1 MITPV
6 LSGRHFLQIPG
17 PSNIPE
23 RVLRAMDR
31 GLIDHRGSQIHG
43 LVDELVTGLRRVFG
57 TESGTIV
64 LWAGSGNGAWEA
76 SLVNT
81 LAPGDRA
88 LAFGNGLFSSRYG
101 DIARKFG
108 VEVDTVDLR
117 WGEAVTP
124 EVIAR
129 SLRAQH
135 TAVLLVH
142 NETSTGVT
150 ADVGAIRTAI
160 DATGHDPLLLVD
172 GASAVGSLPT
182 RFDDWRADVV
192 LTGSQKGLMTPPGL
206 AICCVSERA
215 LERSRTVSTARHFYD
230 WRPFVEAVKGT
241 GFWPATPPTQ
251 LFFGLREALRML
263 EEEGL
268 DEVYNRH
275 FRLAEGVRRA
285 VAAWDLATVCV
296 DPERSS
302 HTITAVNTDG
312 VSSDEVLRL
321 SEERLNLA
329 LGMGLGPYRGRGLR
343 IGHLGSLNELEVL
356 ATVGG
361 TELALSM
368 AGHPVELG
376 TGVTA
381 AVRWFRERW

>member
-1 MITPV
+1 MTPV

-31 GLIDHRGSQIHG
+31 GLIDHRGSQIRG
-43 LVDELVTGLRRVFG
+43 LVAELVSGLRRVFG

-81 LAPGDRA
+81 LSAGDRA
-88 LAFGNGLFSSRYG
+88 LAFGNGLFSTRYG
-101 DIARKFG
+101 DIARKYG
-108 VEVDTVDLR
+108 VEVDTVDMR

-124 EVIAR
+124 EVITG
-129 SLRAQH
+129 SLRAEH
-135 TAVLLVH
+135 AAVLLVH

-172 GASAVGSLPT
+172 GASAVGSLAT
-182 RFDDWRADVV
+182 RFDEWRADVV

-206 AICCVSERA
+206 AICCISDRA
-215 LERSRTVSTARHFYD
+215 LARAQSVTTARHFYD
-230 WRPFVEAVKGT
+230 WRPFVEAIKGT

-263 EEEGL
+263 DEEGL
-268 DEVYNRH
+268 DEVYDRH

-296 DPERSS
+296 DPGRAS
-302 HTITAVNTDG
+302 HTVTAVATGG

-321 SEERLNLA
+321 AEEKLNLA
-329 LGMGLGPYRGRGLR
+329 LGMGLGPYRGQGLR

-356 ATVGG
+356 ATVAG

-368 AGHPVELG
+368 AGHPVEVG
-376 TGVTA
+376 AGA
-381 AVRWFRERW
+381 AAAAGWFREHW